1 MPEASFLTPRTTPRF
16 MFVAEAEVVGL
27 GDKTR
32 VVTRISELS
41 SRGCYV
47 DTVNPF
53 PVDTELTF
61 RIRYGCSTCEL
72 SGKVIYMHTGFGMG
86 VLFGEI
92 APHHRATLDAWL
104 GEIARKSA

>member
-1 MPEASFLTPRTTPRF
+1 

-61 RIRYGCSTCEL
+61 RIRYGCSTCEFP
-72 SGKVIYMHTGFGMG
+72 GKVIYMHAGFGMG
-86 VLFGEI
+86 VVFGEMNSGQ
-92 APHHRATLDAWL
+92 AATLDVWL
-104 GEIARKSA
+104 DELARKSDQ